1 MDFLWVLFALIYRF
15 FYKMNRFVFLRPQK
29 PLQKSKLI
37 IIGSYL
43 MGGAGKTP
51 FTLYLAKSFL
61 KENFTVAIL
70 CHSKAMDE
78 YEWLQQEA
86 LDAKVFS
93 TKNRFRLAKKIDGL
107 FDIIIADD
115 GFEDFRLS
123 AHHKIA
129 LQWGEF
135 AHDITDLFPSGYC
148 RSLKKDHPD
157 VTMTL
162 YCGNSFIDPDLV
174 FSISEIKNEQGDS
187 LNKSATAMCG
197 IGNPDRFFSDLQD
210 FGITIEKKIIRP
222 DHDRKFELMLKKEL
236 LLGKPIVIT
245 EKDCCRLTLET
256 RKTPLVFVAKQ
267 KLSVLHD
274 FKL

>member
-1 MDFLWVLFALIYRF
+1 MGSLSVLFALLYRF
-15 FYKMNRFVFLRPQK
+15 FYKINRFLFLRPQK
-29 PLQKSKLI
+29 PLLKSNLI
-37 IIGSYL
+37 IVGSYL
-43 MGGAGKTP
+43 IGGAGKTP
-51 FTLYLAKSFL
+51 FALYLAKRFL
-61 KENFTVAIL
+61 NKNRSVAIL
-70 CHSKAMDE
+70 CHEKAHDE
-78 YEWLQQEA
+78 FIWLKQQA
-86 LDAKVFS
+86 PQAAIYK
-93 TKNRFRLAKKIDGL
+93 TKNRFRLAKELDGKY
-107 FDIIIADD
+107 DILIADD

-135 AHDITDLFPSGYC
+135 AHDIIDLFPSGYC

-256 RKTPLVFVAKQ
+256 RKIPLVFVAKQ